1 MCVWFSGFYGLV
13 SVGVL
18 LVGCG
23 LVWFGLLREDWF
35 WWILWRMA
43 TGSLVGCDAGGSF
56 WLVWVVCGFVGLEW
70 WARSGGWFCG
80 LRGMRIVSVVI
91 VAAVRLSTLLGMV
104 VLRGLADWFAFD
116 C

>member
-23 LVWFGLLREDWF
+23 LVWFGMLRGDWF
-35 WWILWRMA
+35 WWILWCMA

-56 WLVWVVCGFVGLEW
+56 WVDLGCLRVCWIG
-70 WARSGGWFCG
+70 
-80 LRGMRIVSVVI
+80 
-91 VAAVRLSTLLGMV
+91 
-104 VLRGLADWFAFD
+104 
-116 C
+116 